1 MTGRGLGKGAGH
13 GEVQRGRTRESLG
26 RPGQMGE
33 GKVMGLRALG
43 EPRGRGGEW
52 WANMRERMG
61 RLVEEPPPG
70 SRT

>member
-1 MTGRGLGKGAGH
+1 
-13 GEVQRGRTRESLG
+13 
-26 RPGQMGE
+26 MGE
-33 GKVMGLRALG
+33 GKVMGLRALE